1 MTGIDGIQLAVEAIL
16 KGEEK
21 TASDIARTPYVVSES
36 KSVADLLRELQSEH
50 VQIAVVVDEYGGTAG
65 IVTLEDI
72 VEEIVGEIADEHE
85 EEEPTI
91 VDLGDDHYLVSGS
104 LRVETLEGKLDA
116 DLAQG
121 DDYETVA
128 GLIFTTLG
136 RIPNVGTIVKK
147 NGWRFE
153 VDRADRRRIYRVK
166 VSRDPEWNVER
177 EEEAE

>member
-1 MTGIDGIQLAVEAIL
+1 
-16 KGEEK
+16 
-21 TASDIARTPYVVSES
+21 
-36 KSVADLLRELQSEH
+36 
-50 VQIAVVVDEYGGTAG
+50 
-65 IVTLEDI
+65 
-72 VEEIVGEIADEHE
+72 EIVGEIADEHE

-91 VDLGDDHYLVSGS
+91 VDLGDDHYLVSGL
-104 LRVETLEGKLDA
+104 LRVETLEDKLDA
-116 DLAQG
+116 DLEG
-121 DDYETVA
+121 EDYETVA

-177 EEEAE
+177 EEDVE